1 MMAEWLNTPVIV
13 LAVLAVLGI
22 GYKVVYWI
30 ASLDTDRKALKEN
43 AEKDSAE
50 FKEKS
55 DRERSEILGLVREIR
70 EDIKKIFLHSGVA
83 PLREKVCPFG
93 LC

>member
-43 AEKDSAE
+43 AEKDRAE

-55 DRERSEILGLVREIR
+55 DRDRSEILGLVREIR
-70 EDIKKIFLHSGVA
+70 EDIKKIVLHRGVA